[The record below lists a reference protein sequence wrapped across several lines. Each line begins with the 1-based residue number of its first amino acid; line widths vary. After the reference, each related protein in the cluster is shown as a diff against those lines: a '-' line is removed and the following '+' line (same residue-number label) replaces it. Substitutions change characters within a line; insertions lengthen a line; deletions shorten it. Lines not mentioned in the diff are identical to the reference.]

1 MDYAQHSNELLWA
14 LRYANVSL
22 RCRDFR
28 VRLTYTSHVLWE
40 WQERLFWYDSYMRK
54 LEMTQFKYIH
64 EVCVRVGGRTLRHN
78 RIVTHG
84 APHETSAIINYYRF
98 PPWPV
103 LKALNSYRLCSTLI

>member
-1 MDYAQHSNELLWA
+1 
-14 LRYANVSL
+14 
-22 RCRDFR
+22 
-28 VRLTYTSHVLWE
+28 
-40 WQERLFWYDSYMRK
+40 
-54 LEMTQFKYIH
+54 MTQFKYIH

-103 LKALNSYRLCSTLI
+103 LKALNAYRLCSTLIEINNNNKKTVLERLIYSERNFRDLTLGESLTMISIVLVTFQKQS